1 MRVLIDTNIL
11 ISASLNRDGAPYQA
25 FIKAVTYPNHG
36 MVCDQN
42 IDEFRRVYNRKF
54 PHKIQALERF
64 LAIVLT
70 VLEVVPTPTIDVSDE
85 AFVRDKSDR
94 PILRAAIAA
103 KADIIVTGD
112 RDFLESGITNPK
124 IVTAAEFLQIE

>member
-54 PHKIQALERF
+54 PHKIQALERI

-70 VLEVVPTPTIDVSDE
+70 VLEVVQLTCQM
-85 AFVRDKSDR
+85 KH
-94 PILRAAIAA
+94 LY
-103 KADIIVTGD
+103 G
-112 RDFLESGITNPK
+112 TNP
-124 IVTAAEFLQIE
+124 IGQYSGRLLLQKLT